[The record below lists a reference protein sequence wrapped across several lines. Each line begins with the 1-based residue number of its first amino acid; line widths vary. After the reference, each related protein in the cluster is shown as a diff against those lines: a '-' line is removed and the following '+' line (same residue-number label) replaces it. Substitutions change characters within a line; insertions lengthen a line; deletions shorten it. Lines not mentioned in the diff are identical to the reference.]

1 MKIRTHEPT
10 THERWANL
18 RFSVVGALLAAPPV
32 RGALQTELDRLATM
46 TWRHPITNEATS
58 FGVKTIER
66 WYYAAK
72 NAPTDPVGR
81 LRKQPRKDAGR
92 QTSLGDALKRAIHSQ
107 YTAHRSWSYQLHYDN
122 LVAWANAEPEL
133 GAVPA
138 YATVRRYMKSV
149 GLTKRRKIGGEP
161 TEGKRRAERR
171 LDEREVRSYENEYV
185 NGLWHLDFHHGR
197 KKVLVACGEYVT
209 PIVLGIVDD
218 NSRLACHL
226 QWYFAENAENLV
238 HGLSQA
244 IQKRGLPRS
253 LMTDNGKA
261 MTADETTQGLAR
273 LGIVHEK
280 TLPHSPYQ
288 NAKQEKF
295 WSQLEGRL
303 VAMLD
308 NIADLSLARLNEIT
322 QAWVE
327 GEYNR
332 KRHSELGTTPLRRF
346 LDGKDVGR
354 PSPSSEALRQAF
366 CAEDRRTQRKSDGTI
381 SLDGR
386 RFELPSRYRHLDHV
400 VIRRA
405 NWDLSWVHVVD
416 ERTGT
421 VLCRLYPLDKTA
433 NADGERRTLEP
444 LAPAAAT
451 ATIAVPAMPP
461 LLARLVVAQEQT
473 GLPPA
478 YLPKDERAPTT
489 DPIVANAVSAAIA
502 ATDERAPTPSGTAN
516 AEGGAS

>member
-1 MKIRTHEPT
+1 
-10 THERWANL
+10 
-18 RFSVVGALLAAPPV
+18 VVGHLLAAPPP
-32 RGALQTELDRLATM
+32 RGDLQAELEQLAEKK
-46 TWRHPITNEATS
+46 WRHPVTNEPTC
-58 FGVKTIER
+58 FGLSTIQH
-66 WYYAAK
+66 WYYEAK
-72 NAPTDPVGR
+72 NAPTDPVAK
-81 LRKQPRKDAGR
+81 LRKKPRKDLGR
-92 QTSLGDALKRAIHSQ
+92 QISLSDALKQAIHAQ
-107 YTAHRSWSYQLHYDN
+107 YAAHRSWTYQLHHDN
-122 LVAWANAEPEL
+122 LVAWVDAEPAL
-133 GAVPA
+133 GPVPA

-185 NGLWHLDFHHGR
+185 NGLWHLDFHHGK
-197 KKVLVACGEYVT
+197 KKVLVARGEYVT

-218 NSRLACHL
+218 HSRLACHL
-226 QWYFAENAENLV
+226 QWYWAENAENLV

-295 WSQLEGRL
+295 WAQLEGRL
-303 VAMLD
+303 VAMLE

-332 KRHSELGTTPLRRF
+332 KRHSEIGAAPLRRF

-354 PSPSSEALRQAF
+354 PSPTSEVLRQAF

-400 VIRRA
+400 TIRRA
-405 NWDLSWVHVVD
+405 NWDLSWVHFVD
-416 ERTGT
+416 ERTGA
-421 VLCRLYPLDKTA
+421 VLCRLYPLDKAA
-433 NADGERRTLEP
+433 NADGMRRTLEP
-444 LAPAAAT
+444 LAPAIVTTAAP
-451 ATIAVPAMPP
+451 APAMPP
-461 LLARLVVAQEQT
+461 LLARLVADQQRT

-478 YLPKDERAPTT
+478 YLPKDERAVTT
-489 DPIVANAVSAAIA
+489 DDAV
-502 ATDERAPTPSGTAN
+502 ATDEVAPDH
-516 AEGGAS
+516 EDGGAP

>member
-1 MKIRTHEPT
+1 
-10 THERWANL
+10 
-18 RFSVVGALLAAPPV
+18 
-32 RGALQTELDRLATM
+32 
-46 TWRHPITNEATS
+46 
-58 FGVKTIER
+58 
-66 WYYAAK
+66 
-72 NAPTDPVGR
+72 
-81 LRKQPRKDAGR
+81 
-92 QTSLGDALKRAIHSQ
+92 
-107 YTAHRSWSYQLHYDN
+107 
-122 LVAWANAEPEL
+122 
-133 GAVPA
+133 
-138 YATVRRYMKSV
+138 
-149 GLTKRRKIGGEP
+149 
-161 TEGKRRAERR
+161 
-171 LDEREVRSYENEYV
+171 
-185 NGLWHLDFHHGR
+185 
-197 KKVLVACGEYVT
+197 VLIACGECVT
-209 PIVLGIVDD
+209 PIVIGIVDD
-218 NSRLACHL
+218 HSRLACHL
-226 QWYFAENAENLV
+226 QWYFAENAENLL

-261 MTADETTQGLAR
+261 MTADEMTQGLAR

-303 VAMLD
+303 VATLE
-308 NIADLSLARLNEIT
+308 NIADLTLGKLNEIT

-327 GEYNR
+327 SEYNC

-405 NWDLSWVHVVD
+405 AWDLSWVHLVD

-444 LAPAAAT
+444 LAPAAT
-451 ATIAVPAMPP
+451 ATIVVPAMPP
-461 LLARLVVAQEQT
+461 LLARLMAMREQT

-478 YLPKDERAPTT
+478 YLPKDEREPVADPSVTSEMTT
-489 DPIVANAVSAAIA
+489 AIA
-502 ATDERAPTPSGTAN
+502 ATADREPTSSDMAN